1 MSIFAKLKEQQ
12 IGSTEEQF
20 KDSEESGD
28 CGDIYSGKIVSE
40 IYIEPIKV
48 K

>member
-20 KDSEESGD
+20 KDLFPFLEEEEDVTSN
-28 CGDIYSGKIVSE
+28 
-40 IYIEPIKV
+40 
-48 K
+48 